1 MRYLL
6 LNAAVVLVQLAA
18 VLGHPN
24 AGDPLVQLTLR
35 VDAEVP
41 DVLWCL
47 DLDLRMLDG
56 EAELGGRLV
65 LLLPAGAVVNLEVRT
80 KWFIS
85 GIQVGLMFHVR

>member
-1 MRYLL
+1 MRYFLFDTAIIFVKL
-6 LNAAVVLVQLAA
+6 PPVLGDSNAGHPLVQLA
-18 VLGHPN
+18 
-24 AGDPLVQLTLR
+24 LR
-35 VDAEVP
+35 VHAEVP